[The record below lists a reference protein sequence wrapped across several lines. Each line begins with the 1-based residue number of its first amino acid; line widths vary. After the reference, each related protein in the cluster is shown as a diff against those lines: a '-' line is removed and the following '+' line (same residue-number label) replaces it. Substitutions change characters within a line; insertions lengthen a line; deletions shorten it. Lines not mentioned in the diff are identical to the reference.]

1 MFAPCLSLLYPYIL
15 PCPFIPFP
23 YILYL
28 FPYCIS
34 SSFFHQQAVLQLI
47 KFNPLFHPML
57 LSLLDHSRQAKYIK
71 WKRKNKQAGDY
82 IPIKILA
89 AHIVIDM
96 AEILEIC
103 EGKQNLCMNINTR
116 AHTHTQFLE
125 WCRSALSKQ
134 HIHPPRRSVAGFV
147 GGLFT
152 AHYPLCCY
160 KIKALK
166 LPMGHTEPSCVTEA
180 AVCTYAY

>member
-1 MFAPCLSLLYPYIL
+1 MKCDVKKDGDELENFMCGNFFFFLLFAPCLSLLYPYLL

-28 FPYCIS
+28 FPNCIS
-34 SSFFHQQAVLQLI
+34 SSFFPHQQAVLQLI

-103 EGKQNLCMNINTR
+103 EGKQNLCMNINT
-116 AHTHTQFLE
+116 HTHTNKHSF
-125 WCRSALSKQ
+125 
-134 HIHPPRRSVAGFV
+134 
-147 GGLFT
+147 
-152 AHYPLCCY
+152 
-160 KIKALK
+160 
-166 LPMGHTEPSCVTEA
+166 
-180 AVCTYAY
+180 

>member
-1 MFAPCLSLLYPYIL
+1 M
-15 PCPFIPFP
+15 
-23 YILYL
+23 L
-28 FPYCIS
+28 FS
-34 SSFFHQQAVLQLI
+34 V
-47 KFNPLFHPML
+47 
-57 LSLLDHSRQAKYIK
+57 LDHSRQAKYIK

-116 AHTHTQFLE
+116 THTQFLE

-180 AVCTYAY
+180 AVCTLCILRHCDISKYAQQAHAHELAATAKNTKLHIKYLRA